1 METPADTNEGPVA
14 SAIPQPNLAADL
26 GSNLDD
32 SAPALPPLAPPG
44 AQPTIEGQL
53 AALQQQMSALLALQS
68 GMMQLAAGQ
77 IVKVSD
83 DTLQAQAAATP
94 IPVTPADE
102 QRVRIVIEDND
113 AIPPGGQF
121 LQVQGRPFLL
131 QSGMEMDAPVSVL
144 DVLDHAVVSMPVTD
158 QDKNIVGY
166 RDRLRF
172 PYRVVRHTEH

>member
-1 METPADTNEGPVA
+1 MENTAEAPVA

-32 SAPALPPLAPPG
+32 SAAPLPPLEPPG
-44 AQPTIEGQL
+44 AKPSVEAQL
-53 AALQQQMSALLALQS
+53 EALNKQMQALLALQS

-77 IVKVSD
+77 VVKVSD
-83 DTLQAQAAATP
+83 ETLQAQAAAVEMPT
-94 IPVTPADE
+94 TPADE

-144 DVLDHAVVSMPVTD
+144 DVLDHAITSVPVTD
-158 QDKNIVGY
+158 ENKNIIGY

-172 PYRVVRHTEH
+172 PYRVIRHTEH